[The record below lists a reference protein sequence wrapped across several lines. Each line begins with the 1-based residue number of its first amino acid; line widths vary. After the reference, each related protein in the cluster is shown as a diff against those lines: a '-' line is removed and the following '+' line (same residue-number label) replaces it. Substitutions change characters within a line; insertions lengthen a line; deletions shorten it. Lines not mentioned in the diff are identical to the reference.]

1 MMENDW
7 VKIFDT
13 PDELKIE
20 IARQI
25 LQDNHIESVIINKK
39 DRAYLFGELELY
51 VNRDK
56 VIVAKSVLKDF
67 LS

>member
-1 MMENDW
+1 MENDW

-25 LQDNHIESVIINKK
+25 LDDNQIESVIINKK

>member
-25 LQDNHIESVIINKK
+25 LDDNQIESVIINKK